1 MGEQASR
8 SEQGREAAAQ
18 RGEAERSVGPR
29 EGAQASEGHRERLDI
44 ALGPGMSFAG
54 LLVLPKPAR
63 IDGRVAGTVMAG
75 ASVWVGASGV
85 VEADLEA
92 DTIVVDGT
100 VRGDIRARSSIELGP
115 DAVVDGDLIGPR
127 MVVADGACVNGRLRC
142 G

>member
-1 MGEQASR
+1 MPEQVS
-8 SEQGREAAAQ
+8 
-18 RGEAERSVGPR
+18 RGEPPASGGDR
-29 EGAQASEGHRERLDI
+29 ELEV
-44 ALGPGMSFAG
+44 ALGPDMSFAG

-75 ASVWVGASGV
+75 ASVWVGAQGV

-92 DTIVVDGT
+92 DTIVVEGT

-115 DAVVDGDLIGPR
+115 DAVVEGDLIGPR

>member
-1 MGEQASR
+1 MAERAPR
-8 SEQGREAAAQ
+8 SE
-18 RGEAERSVGPR
+18 P
-29 EGAQASEGHRERLDI
+29 QASEGHRERLDV
-44 ALGPGMSFAG
+44 ALGPEMSFAG

-92 DTIVVDGT
+92 DTIVVEGT
-100 VRGDIRARSSIELGP
+100 VRGNIRARSSIELGR

-127 MVVADGACVNGRLRC
+127 MQVAEGACVNGRLRC